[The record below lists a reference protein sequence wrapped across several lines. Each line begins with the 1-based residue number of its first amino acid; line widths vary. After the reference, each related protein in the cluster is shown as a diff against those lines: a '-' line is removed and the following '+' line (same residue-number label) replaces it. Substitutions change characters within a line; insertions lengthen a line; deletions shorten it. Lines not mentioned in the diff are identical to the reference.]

1 MGTSK
6 TIPVNLEVT
15 ASLEGMGKVISEL
28 QRGITQ
34 GTTKLDL
41 TKGLGASLSKE
52 IASFEKDYAR
62 IQKLIA
68 GGVLQL
74 GDTKE
79 FTKKSEHMLSTFEEI
94 QRVIRNLDT
103 LTVLDAKKLFPAAFD
118 ERVES
123 LKSTLGGLTDSFD
136 KLAAKNIN
144 KSKLESD
151 IAALETSV
159 KELNELA
166 SKETEY
172 RLSSTQAQK
181 RLDEANQK
189 VEELRSKLKQE
200 IELKISTNSTAIQT
214 AEQEIEKI
222 LKKQKKRE
230 STKDIVDKPGQKVK
244 YKGKTAAQWEKST
257 KDSAQQRN
265 AALKVLATYEAEKK
279 AIAELQEQL
288 RQLAA
293 EREKL
298 AGASQKTD
306 TKLSKAAQ
314 DSGSADVKA
323 VTDALEEQKKAAEDA
338 ETAAKNL
345 AKAQEA
351 VGKAGAKQEELT
363 QKQERLKKVMGEIEA
378 LSKKVN
384 FDSINKAFSDLNTAL
399 TAAGKDGLNLD
410 LTPDMLKSEEGIKK
424 IRAALDKLDAED
436 LDKLKSELRELGLNA
451 DKTKDNVEGLK
462 NGVEGVGDTAKTMN
476 AAQRDMERLKD
487 SMMQFFSLSNTIQLF
502 KRTIRDAFNTV
513 KELDAAMTETAVVTD
528 FSVGDMWDKLPEYS
542 DEANKLGASIKDL
555 YNATTLYYQQGLKG
569 AEVMDVGVETMKMA
583 RIAGMDAAAATEAM
597 TAALRGFNMEINEM
611 SATRINDVYSELAA
625 ITAADTSQIATAMTK
640 TASIAASANME
651 FETTA
656 ALLAQIIETTQE
668 APETAGTAMKTI
680 IARFTEVKELFDE
693 GMLTGEDAEGEEIN
707 INKID
712 AALKTVGISLK
723 DFLNGSKGIDDIFLE
738 LASKWNTL
746 DLATQRYIATTAA
759 GSRQQSRFLAMM
771 SNYDRTME
779 LVTAAN
785 NSAGASQ
792 KQFDKTTESLAAKL
806 QRLKNAWDTF
816 VMGLANSEAIKMG
829 VDLLTSFLNKINEL
843 TDMGDS
849 KLGKFATT
857 IARLGTV
864 LIGLKTGQGILNGF
878 LKFLGN
884 TGIDKIFGLNM
895 EDVGKIDFLAAIKK
909 AIAGL
914 GESATKTKNSI
925 VTLLNNLKD
934 PAWRGD
940 MIKSLGA
947 SLKGAGKAVLGFL
960 KTWGIWIALLV
971 GVIALIKQVIKIHNE
986 AQKSFKMQGLQ
997 ESMQSLAEESEAAK
1011 DELNEIANSRKNL
1024 ENMENTLSELTKGTD
1039 EWKRSLIAVN
1049 QEVLRLIEQYPEL
1062 GGFVTTG
1069 SNGQLSI
1076 SDAGWNK
1083 IYDDQLQLI
1092 TNISGLQNVTTAQIK
1107 ELQQGMDFDNFII
1120 EIQET
1125 EANKK
1130 MTEIELAL
1138 ADTFDSTV
1146 GKTNITVGDMVA
1158 AANDGFTAADN
1169 PMGKAGYQLGVWLAE
1184 KLFGAT
1190 APKTNAQFNQ
1200 EIKEN
1205 GGYAVD
1211 TQRSKTGGLTQKEY
1225 TALAAAFAEEGITM
1239 SDGLTNKERAN
1250 AEAIYSEFGY
1260 DTDFAD
1266 SIINAAEKLGTSFD
1280 ELGSKVL
1287 SLTLQEEQAAKN
1299 FVRNAVS
1306 SADEIAGLEYGDAIT
1321 EFLTGV
1327 KNYEDLTAEIDKEK
1341 QQILSESP
1349 TSAELMQQYA
1359 TMYGKYYADG
1369 KLYTDSSMSTQIEG
1383 LSDDYLANAI
1393 ASANITIQ
1401 VKQDA
1406 LQIAQSGL
1414 KGKDIELFD
1423 NLFSASGSEITSKQ
1437 VTKYSQEDGYNFNQ
1451 IAIDM
1456 GFANLED
1463 MATQLETTV
1472 EDLTETLTENFESA
1486 TDRIAKQ
1493 RRDLTKQMSKYS
1505 SKDLQGYEVNAA
1517 ILSALEMKFGEQI
1530 RYTLEN
1536 VISSLEVSGDQALIS
1551 KGYEQ
1556 FRNVA
1561 MTGNKEDVQKLYSF
1575 IEDIDWSNPIDAVY
1589 TLNQEIQK
1597 GSGLT
1602 ADYAKGMME
1611 IESSFFG
1618 AGNQMQYFLK
1628 SNDFKEMQEDLTEI
1642 VDLNGE
1648 LTASDVLSLAD
1659 DYKSLNK
1666 ILKNTEAT
1674 AGGVAKALQLVAE
1687 GKLGIYQLTD
1697 AVMASLEGFDSL
1709 DSLIAETLKTLEE
1722 FDPGPNENEV
1732 ADFINTAY
1740 ETISENLKAGAVGN
1754 TQNFSY
1760 LDFLFPGWR
1769 DGKEGDELVAQME
1782 YLTGKLE
1789 DNAVNMRR
1797 SWTDIYN
1804 KKDIYGNEIQFDEG
1818 SGRTYEDLS
1827 VQDTGS
1833 EILLTGWEGKGM
1845 TTNDIVDWIA
1855 DAYEVSDDYAR
1866 MMLADFKNYSAD
1878 LAVELNANDYA
1889 ASIGN
1894 AYEELNTIKVDDV
1907 NARAA
1912 VDKKIIDESEIQAI
1926 ATLYQQ
1932 EFDDVYAYFD
1942 ERGAVITD
1950 FYDENG
1956 MLEET
1961 AVIMA
1966 ELDKI
1971 SQSGGAE
1978 GAQWVKQ
1985 FIDASTSNLNIDKL
1999 NEGLGNVGIPEEAKA
2014 RITQDII
2021 DSMMAASGA
2030 ESMMVDVT
2038 LSDGSTT
2045 ALEITPN
2052 INLETAIANAET
2064 ELANSK
2070 LADSIVS
2077 AFSNVTISPQV
2088 DTENMTGYVI
2098 SAIKAADGTT
2108 VVIAPDQESLNT
2120 ITSSVTG
2127 AAQAA
2132 KPYVHVNSNINSIIS
2147 SINSINR
2154 TVTVTVKYQEVGK
2167 PSGTSGNGGN
2177 AADPDFFVNN
2187 AVGVKNARSSYD
2199 ALVSEEGPEL
2209 IQTKDGAYLTGQNGP
2224 EFAHI
2229 NKGDTVYTAE
2239 ETAQILKNRKHTLIP
2254 RYASGYG
2261 YGEAYLGKG
2270 SGGRSSDSDEET
2282 WENPFD
2288 KLYSLVR
2295 KIDEELR
2302 QRERIERRYEKLLD
2316 SIDASASKIVS
2327 VSREELAQLEKERM
2341 LQEALVAGRRSQISQ
2356 YQSENADLSAY
2367 ANVVQN
2373 ERGES
2378 VLRINWDLINQVT
2391 DPDKGARIEE
2401 YVSQMEEWFDSLE
2414 QAEDALWDIEDAVEE
2429 IKERG
2434 KEEYLDLEDT
2444 IKEALAQSYQDEIDK
2459 LSQINDSINDTN
2471 SSLLDA
2477 IQKSIDKQRQDRDN
2491 QRTEN
2496 DLAEKQRRLL
2506 YLQQDTSGANA
2517 MEIMQLQKEL
2527 EEGQEDYTDTLIDQK
2542 ISELQE
2548 QNDEASKQREQQ
2560 ITLLQSQLDHY
2571 IKSGQIWQDVYSLMD
2586 TGLDEDTGLIRG
2598 SKLEEI
2604 LKDSANF
2611 AGMSEIAKMEWMKDT
2626 NNMIAQAL
2634 AYLEIGRQL
2643 EDIGVQE
2650 GTNIEFTTSDGRI
2663 LTGTVNADGSVTASD
2678 GQTYN
2683 NVFQGYDGKYYAGEN
2698 IDDVEEPEVE
2708 SPSGGQGGGEE
2719 SKPKTKNNPYGVA
2732 SNQGNY
2738 TARNGTMWSSGVK
2751 AIQWALND
2759 MGYNAGTIDGGYGY
2773 TTAQAVSRF
2782 QRAEGI
2788 SADGDYGPQ
2797 TREKMKLRGYKTG
2810 GLADFTG
2817 PAWLDGTKARPEL
2830 VLSSRDTENFIQ
2842 LKDILSSIMSRGNTS
2857 NSSTENNGDIT
2868 YDIDINVE
2876 SIGSDYD
2883 VEQVA
2888 NKVKSLIGE
2897 NARYRNNNTVSLA
2910 R

>member
-1 MGTSK
+1 MADKKFTLTFDVEGNLSPIKGAVKDFQSTIKSAKFQIPVGIQGNIDKTISKLNAEIAEFESLTSQGFSNMADIGKAEKSFAKITSLMRQLGSQGEQIKGLDPKKFLPKEILDRTAKLEKAFNKLGDIKINTKKIDAQTEAVRKQREEVEELKTKYEALAAENKTSGARKGNLSSSIKSKEKELEAIQKQMQALEKVKGGKSSAEYSKLNSEFKTLSK
-6 TIPVNLEVT
+6 TISAQKAEFASLDTSINKNKTTMSGLKVQLDSASSSLEQMEESLKQLQASANVNEDLENLRKELAQLKNVNIDEIPNDLDEIKRIIGSLDDEQIKT
-15 ASLEGMGKVISEL
+15 IKNSLEGMGKAA
-28 QRGITQ
+28 
-34 GTTKLDL
+34 D
-41 TKGLGASLSKE
+41 GLVPSLEKTSKE
-52 IASFEKDYAR
+52 LEKTG
-62 IQKLIA
+62 QE
-68 GGVLQL
+68 G
-74 GDTKE
+74 
-79 FTKKSEHMLSTFEEI
+79 
-94 QRVIRNLDT
+94 
-103 LTVLDAKKLFPAAFD
+103 
-118 ERVES
+118 
-123 LKSTLGGLTDSFD
+123 
-136 KLAAKNIN
+136 
-144 KSKLESD
+144 
-151 IAALETSV
+151 
-159 KELNELA
+159 KEL
-166 SKETEY
+166 T
-172 RLSSTQAQK
+172 R
-181 RLDEANQK
+181 
-189 VEELRSKLKQE
+189 VGQE
-200 IELKISTNSTAIQT
+200 IEN
-214 AEQEIEKI
+214 
-222 LKKQKKRE
+222 
-230 STKDIVDKPGQKVK
+230 
-244 YKGKTAAQWEKST
+244 
-257 KDSAQQRN
+257 
-265 AALKVLATYEAEKK
+265 
-279 AIAELQEQL
+279 
-288 RQLAA
+288 
-293 EREKL
+293 
-298 AGASQKTD
+298 
-306 TKLSKAAQ
+306 
-314 DSGSADVKA
+314 
-323 VTDALEEQKKAAEDA
+323 
-338 ETAAKNL
+338 
-345 AKAQEA
+345 
-351 VGKAGAKQEELT
+351 
-363 QKQERLKKVMGEIEA
+363 
-378 LSKKVN
+378 
-384 FDSINKAFSDLNTAL
+384 
-399 TAAGKDGLNLD
+399 
-410 LTPDMLKSEEGIKK
+410 LKSQV
-424 IRAALDKLDAED
+424 LD
-436 LDKLKSELRELGLNA
+436 
-451 DKTKDNVEGLK
+451 
-462 NGVEGVGDTAKTMN
+462 
-476 AAQRDMERLKD
+476 
-487 SMMQFFSLSNTIQLF
+487 FFSITNTIQIF
-502 KRTIRDAFNTV
+502 KNAVRDAFDTV
-513 KELDAAMTETAVVTD
+513 KELDAVMTETAVVTD
-528 FSVGDMWDKLPEYS
+528 FSIGDMWDKLPEYA
-542 DEANKLGASIKDL
+542 EQANKLGASIKDL
-555 YNATTLYYQQGLKG
+555 YAANTLYYQQGLNSQQ
-569 AEVMDVGVETMKMA
+569 AMSVGVETMKMA
-583 RIAGMDAAAATEAM
+583 RIANMDAAKATEAM
-597 TAALRGFNMEINEM
+597 TAALRGFNMEINET
-611 SATRINDVYSELAA
+611 SAGRINDVYSELAA
-625 ITAADTSQIATAMTK
+625 ITASDTEQIATAMSK

-680 IARFTEVKELFDE
+680 IARFTEVKELFSE
-693 GMLTGEDAEGEEIN
+693 GMLSGEDSEGEEIN

-738 LASKWNTL
+738 LASKWGTL

-759 GSRQQSRFLAMM
+759 GSRQQSRFIAMM
-771 SNYDRTME
+771 SNYGRTME
-779 LVTAAN
+779 LVNAAN

-792 KQFDKTTESLAAKL
+792 KQFDKTTESLEAKI
-806 QRLKNAWDTF
+806 QRLKNAWAEFT
-816 VMGLANSEAIKMG
+816 MGLANNSLIKTG
-829 VDLLTSFLNKINEL
+829 VDLLTDLLTTINNL
-843 TDMGDS
+843 TDAGDS
-849 KLGKFATT
+849 KIGKFTT
-857 IARLGTV
+857 SLLRLGTV
-864 LIGLKTGQGILNGF
+864 LIGLKGGQSAINGI
-878 LKFLGN
+878 LKFLTNSGVADIL
-884 TGIDKIFGLNM
+884 GMKGL
-895 EDVGKIDFLAAIKK
+895 DGGKVDFFAAIKK
-909 AIAGL
+909 AVSSL
-914 GESATKTKNSI
+914 GESLTKTKTGLVQI
-925 VTLLNNLKD
+925 LTNLKD
-934 PAWRGD
+934 PAWWGGS
-940 MIKSLGA
+940 IKALGA
-947 SLKGAGKAVLGFL
+947 ALKSVGKVILGFL
-960 KTWGIWIALLV
+960 KTWGGWIALIIGV
-971 GVIALIKQVIKIHNE
+971 GLAIKTVVTAFNE
-986 AQKSFKMQGLQ
+986 AQKASKMEKLQ
-997 ESMQSLAEESEAAK
+997 ESMSELAEEAEQVKS
-1011 DELNEIANSRKNL
+1011 ELNEITNSRKNL
-1024 ENMENTLSELTKGTD
+1024 ENMEDTLNDLVKGTD
-1039 EWKRSLIAVN
+1039 EWKQSLVAVN

-1062 GGFVTTG
+1062 GKYVTTG
-1069 SNGQLSI
+1069 QNGQLSI
-1076 SDAGWNK
+1076 DSKGWDK
-1083 IYDDQLQLI
+1083 VYSQQLQLI
-1092 TNISGLQNVTTAQIK
+1092 TNISGLQSTTTAQIK
-1107 ELQQGMDFDNFII
+1107 ELQAGMEFDNFVIASQ
-1120 EIQET
+1120 ESKTDKKLTET
-1125 EANKK
+1125 ELK
-1130 MTEIELAL
+1130 L
-1138 ADTFDSTV
+1138 ADFYDKKIFGNFTW
-1146 GKTNITVGDMVA
+1146 GDLLLSGGGT
-1158 AANDGFTAADN
+1158 GFGMRDHR
-1169 PMGKAGYQLGVWLAE
+1169 
-1184 KLFGAT
+1184 
-1190 APKTNAQFNQ
+1190 
-1200 EIKEN
+1200 EIKES
-1205 GGYAVD
+1205 GGYAAD
-1211 TQRSKTGGLTQKEY
+1211 TQRSYTGGLNQQQY
-1225 TALAAAFAEEGITM
+1225 TDFAKALAESGVTM
-1239 SDGLTNKERAN
+1239 TDGLTSEELKLAQQ
-1250 AEAIYSEFGY
+1250 IYSNSNY
-1260 DTDFAD
+1260 DPQFM
-1266 SIINAAEKLGTSFD
+1266 NAVIGKAQ
-1280 ELGSKVL
+1280 ELGQTFDDLGNKSL
-1287 SLTLQEEQAAKN
+1287 SLALQEETASKN
-1299 FVRNAVS
+1299 FVRNAIS
-1306 SADEIAGLEYGDAIT
+1306 SADELAGLEYSDAIT
-1321 EFLTGV
+1321 EFLAGV
-1327 KNYEDLTAEIDKEK
+1327 KNYEDLTSEIDKEK
-1341 QQILSESP
+1341 QRILSESP

-1359 TMYGKYYADG
+1359 TMYGKHYADG

-1393 ASANITIQ
+1393 ASANITVQ
-1401 VKQDA
+1401 VKDEA
-1406 LQIAQSGL
+1406 LQIAQTGL
-1414 KGKDIELFD
+1414 KGKNTELFD
-1423 NLFSASGSEITSKQ
+1423 DLFSASGSEITSKQ
-1437 VTKYSQEDGYNFNQ
+1437 VAKYSQEDSYNFDQ
-1451 IAIDM
+1451 VAMDM

-1472 EDLTETLTENFESA
+1472 EDLTKTLTENFESA
-1486 TDRIAKQ
+1486 IDRIAKQ

-1575 IEDIDWSNPIDAVY
+1575 IENIDWSNPIDAVY

-1602 ADYAKGMME
+1602 ADYAKSMME
-1611 IESSFFG
+1611 VESSFFG

-1628 SNDFKEMQEDLTEI
+1628 SNDFKDMQEDLTEI
-1642 VDLNGE
+1642 VELNGE
-1648 LTASDVLSLAD
+1648 LTASDVLGLAD

-1722 FDPGPNENEV
+1722 FDPGQNENEV
-1732 ADFINTAY
+1732 AEFINTAY
-1740 ETISENLKAGAVGN
+1740 ETISANLKAGAVGN

-1818 SGRTYEDLS
+1818 SGRTIDDLN

-1894 AYEELNTIKVDDV
+1894 AYEALNTVKVGDV
-1907 NARAA
+1907 KQKAI

-1932 EFDDVYAYFD
+1932 EFDDVYAYF
-1942 ERGAVITD
+1942 EGRGAVITD

-1956 MLEET
+1956 MLEDT
-1961 AVIMA
+1961 ATIMA
-1966 ELDKI
+1966 ELDKVA
-1971 SQSGGAE
+1971 QSGGAE

-1999 NEGLGNVGIPEEAKA
+1999 NDGLGNVGIPEEAKA

-2147 SINSINR
+2147 SINSISR

-2167 PSGTSGNGGN
+2167 PSGGGSDN
-2177 AADPDFFVNN
+2177 VADPNYFVNN

-2239 ETAQILKNRKHTLIP
+2239 ETSQILKNRRHTLIP
-2254 RYASGYG
+2254 RHASGYG

-2341 LQEALVAGRRSQISQ
+2341 LQEALVAGRKSQISQ

-2378 VLRINWDLINQVT
+2378 VLRINWDLIDQVT

-2401 YVSQMEEWFDSLE
+2401 YISQMEEWFDSLE
-2414 QAEDALWDIEDAVEE
+2414 EAEEALWDIEDAVEE

-2434 KEEYLDLEDT
+2434 EDQYFELEDA
-2444 IKEALAQSYQDEIDK
+2444 IKEALVQSYQDEIDK
-2459 LSQINDSINDTN
+2459 LSEINESINNTN
-2471 SSLLDA
+2471 SALLDA
-2477 IQKSIDKQRQDRDN
+2477 MQKSLDKQRQDREN

-2517 MEIMQLQKEL
+2517 MEILQLQKEI
-2527 EEGQEDYTDTLIDQK
+2527 EEGQEDYTDSLIDQK

-2548 QNDEASKQREQQ
+2548 QNDEAAKQREQQ
-2560 ITLLQSQLDHY
+2560 IILAQTQLDHY
-2571 IKSGQIWQDVYSLMD
+2571 IKTGQVWEDVYALMD
-2586 TGLDEDTGLIRG
+2586 EGLDVDNGLVRG
-2598 SKLEEI
+2598 SRLEEL
-2604 LKDSANF
+2604 LKNAEGF
-2611 AGMSEIAKMEWMKDT
+2611 QGMSAIKQMEWMKDT

-2643 EDIGVQE
+2643 EDIGMQS
-2650 GTNIEFTTSDGRI
+2650 GSQIEFTTSDGRT

-2698 IDDVEEPEVE
+2698 IADVEEPKVE
-2708 SPSGGQGGGEE
+2708 SPSEGQGGGEE
-2719 SKPKTKNNPYGVA
+2719 TKPQKKNNPYGVA

-2759 MGYNAGTIDGGYGY
+2759 MGYDAGTIDGGYGY
-2773 TTAQAVSRF
+2773 ATAQAVSRF

-2817 PAWLDGTKARPEL
+2817 PAWLDGTKAHPEL
-2830 VLSSRDTENFIQ
+2830 VLNQRDTQNFIQ
-2842 LKDILSSIMSRGNTS
+2842 LKDILASLMNGGSHT
-2857 NSSTENNGDIT
+2857 STENNGDIT

-2888 NKVKSLIGE
+2888 NKVKNLIGAD
-2897 NARYRNNNTVSLA
+2897 ARYRNNNTVSLA